1 MTQLYLGED
10 IIMSTEE
17 ITSWYDWAK
26 EQTDPNE
33 ASKKPEALADLLVLD
48 VSYGNI
54 GGLVCSS
61 VLSEMGARVIR
72 IEPSI
77 GDVARNYSP
86 FGIRHIDTGLG
97 YLVESRNKYHITLNL
112 KNIIGRDIF
121 KRLSKH
127 ADVII
132 ETFPAGVMDGWGT
145 GYRQLKEINPRLIYT
160 ALYTYGQF
168 GPMASRKRPGSE
180 IANQAY
186 SGLTYINGEPEREGP
201 ADYTVPTKTGSWY
214 GWYSEGLFA
223 AYGTLLALNFRED
236 TGAGQLVDVSGAECL
251 MKFIDYNMGWFHMDG
266 KVKERLG
273 SYDPSV
279 FPYTFIK
286 CKDGYTFMA
295 AYNDE
300 AFNTLMEIIGRPEL
314 IEDPRLS
321 SFMQRTSL
329 ENEEALQDILEEWS
343 TRYPVDEVI
352 KLVQEAI
359 SKKEGRAA
367 AVVTGKVTHP
377 SETLKEQNWWDRGSF
392 VTFKD
397 PVYGKLTLQGPL
409 WKMSR
414 TPPRLKWICRPIG
427 ADNEFIYLKYLG
439 LGKDKL
445 VQMKR
450 DTVI

>member
-1 MTQLYLGED
+1 MNTSDEK
-10 IIMSTEE
+10 
-17 ITSWYDWAK
+17 SWYEWAK

-33 ASKKPEALADLLVLD
+33 AAKKPEALPDLLVLD

-61 VLSEMGARVIR
+61 ILAEMGARVVR
-72 IEPSI
+72 IEPST
-77 GDVARNYSP
+77 GDVSRNYSP
-86 FGIRHIDTGLG
+86 FGIRHMDTGLG

-112 KNIIGRDIF
+112 RNIVGRDTF
-121 KRLSKH
+121 KRLAKH

-132 ETFPAGVMDGWGT
+132 ETFPAGVMDGWDI
-145 GYRQLKEINPRLIYT
+145 GYRQLKKINPRLIYT
-160 ALYTYGQF
+160 TLYTYGQF
-168 GPMASRKRPGSE
+168 GFKASKRRPGSE
-180 IANQAY
+180 ITNQAY
-186 SGLTYINGEPEREGP
+186 SGLAYINGEPERERP
-201 ADYTVPTKTGSWY
+201 TEYAVPTKTGSWY

-236 TGAGQLVDVSGAECL
+236 TGEGQLVDISGAECM
-251 MKFIDYNMGWFHMDG
+251 MKFIDYNMGWYHMDG
-266 KVKERLG
+266 KIKDRLG

-314 IEDPRLS
+314 AKDPRFS

-329 ENEEALQDILEEWS
+329 ENEAALQHILEEWS
-343 TRYPVDEVI
+343 ARYSVDDVI
-352 KLVQEAI
+352 DRVQNAI

-367 AVVTGKVTHP
+367 AVVTGKVTQP
-377 SETLKEQNWWDRGSF
+377 SETLKEKNWWDRGSF
-392 VTFKD
+392 ITVKD
-397 PVYGKLTLQGPL
+397 PVYGEITLQGPL
-409 WKMSR
+409 WKMSE
-414 TPPRLKWICRPIG
+414 TPPRLKWICRPVG

-439 LGKDKL
+439 YGKNKL
-445 VQMKR
+445 AEMKR
-450 DTVI
+450 DAVI